1 MLKNLSKNKKIV
13 GVIVCIVVAL
23 AVAIPVGINK
33 FGILADGKSSD
44 KSAQNSNLNDDKTS
58 EKKEENKKDNDKE
71 DKNND
76 KDVETSNEKNSE
88 DKDSKSD
95 DNDKNNASSNDNNND
110 DSNKENNSLDNNT
123 KDNSSNKNNT
133 SSENRDKVSSNYKTP
148 DASLTIQR
156 IKGYSG
162 IFIEDGSDKEVKNVA
177 AIQVKN
183 TSKQVV
189 EYAQIELYNGDKKL
203 VFEVSTL
210 PANSSAVVMEKN
222 KTTFSSSKGFT
233 YGKSTVAYTDKLEK
247 SSDIKYKVL
256 DNNGI
261 EVTNKSKKD
270 IGCVRVFYKY
280 KSEDG
285 YYVGGITY
293 TAKIDDLK
301 AGNSQTVYP
310 SHFATDGGEI
320 MMVKTYDE

>member
-1 MLKNLSKNKKIV
+1 MLSKKII
-13 GVIVCIVVAL
+13 GIIACIVVVL
-23 AVAIPVGINK
+23 AVAIPVGMNK
-33 FGILADGKSSD
+33 FGILVDGKSSN
-44 KSAQNSNLNDDKTS
+44 KSAQNSNSDENKTS
-58 EKKEENKKDNDKE
+58 ENKENDDKE
-71 DKNND
+71 DKTTD
-76 KDVETSNEKNSE
+76 KDVETSSEKNNS

-95 DNDKNNASSNDNNND
+95 KDNDKNSTSDNSNDSSNKGNNSSDNN
-110 DSNKENNSLDNNT
+110 
-123 KDNSSNKNNT
+123 SSDKNNT
-133 SSENRDKVSSNYKTP
+133 SNGDKVSSNYNTP

-156 IKGYSG
+156 INGYSG

-210 PANSSAVVMEKN
+210 PANSSAVVMEKS
-222 KTTFSSSKGFT
+222 KTTFDSSKNVT

-261 EVTNKSKKD
+261 EITNKSKKD

-280 KSEDG
+280 KSEEG

-293 TAKIDDLK
+293 VAKVNNLK
-301 AGNSQTVYP
+301 AGTSETIYP
-310 SHFATDGGEI
+310 SHFATDGGQV
-320 MMVKTYDE
+320 MMVKTYDK

>member
-1 MLKNLSKNKKIV
+1 MLSNLSKNKKII
-13 GVIVCIVVAL
+13 GVIACIVVAL

-44 KSAQNSNLNDDKTS
+44 KSAQNSNVNDDKTS
-58 EKKEENKKDNDKE
+58 EKKEANKKDNDKE

-95 DNDKNNASSNDNNND
+95 DNDKNNTSSNDNNND
-110 DSNKENNSLDNNT
+110 SSNKENN
-123 KDNSSNKNNT
+123 SNKNNT
-133 SSENRDKVSSNYKTP
+133 SSKNRDKVSSNYKTP

-210 PANSSAVVMEKN
+210 PANSSAIVMEKN
-222 KTTFSSSKGFT
+222 KTTFSSSKGVT

-247 SSDIKYKVL
+247 SSDIKYKIL

-293 TAKIDDLK
+293 TAKIDNLK
-301 AGNSQTVYP
+301 AGKSQTVYP

>member
-1 MLKNLSKNKKIV
+1 MLSKKII
-13 GVIVCIVVAL
+13 GIIACIVVVL
-23 AVAIPVGINK
+23 VVAIPVGMNK
-33 FGILADGKSSD
+33 FGISVDGKSSN
-44 KSAQNSNLNDDKTS
+44 KSAQNSNSDENKTS
-58 EKKEENKKDNDKE
+58 ENKENDDKE
-71 DKNND
+71 DKTTD
-76 KDVETSNEKNSE
+76 KDVETSSEKNNS

-95 DNDKNNASSNDNNND
+95 KDNDKNSTSDNSNDSSNKGNNSSDNN
-110 DSNKENNSLDNNT
+110 
-123 KDNSSNKNNT
+123 SSDKNNT
-133 SSENRDKVSSNYKTP
+133 SNGDKVSSNYNAP

-156 IKGYSG
+156 INGYSG
-162 IFIEDGSDKEVKNVA
+162 MFIEDGSDKEVKNVA

-210 PANSSAVVMEKN
+210 PANSSAVVMEKS
-222 KTTFSSSKGFT
+222 KTTFDSSKNVT

-256 DNNGI
+256 DNNSI
-261 EVTNKSKKD
+261 EITNKSKKD

-280 KSEDG
+280 KSEEG

-293 TAKIDDLK
+293 VAKVNNLK
-301 AGNSQTVYP
+301 AGTSETIYP
-310 SHFATDGGEI
+310 SHFATDGGQV
-320 MMVKTYDE
+320 MMVKTYDK

>member
-1 MLKNLSKNKKIV
+1 MLSNLSKNKKII

-33 FGILADGKSSD
+33 LGTKVDSESANKSS
-44 KSAQNSNLNDDKTS
+44 QNSNSKDDKKS
-58 EKKEENKKDNDKE
+58 E
-71 DKNND
+71 DKD
-76 KDVETSNEKNSE
+76 KSDEKDVETSNENKE
-88 DKDSKSD
+88 DKS
-95 DNDKNNASSNDNNND
+95 
-110 DSNKENNSLDNNT
+110 
-123 KDNSSNKNNT
+123 NT
-133 SSENRDKVSSNYKTP
+133 SSSSGSSESEGDTSSNNSSSNGNNSDSDSTSDSSADKITSNFKTP
-148 DASLTIQR
+148 DSSITIQR

-210 PANSSAVVMEKN
+210 PANSSAIVMEKN
-222 KTTFSSSKGFT
+222 KTTFSSSKGVT

-247 SSDIKYKVL
+247 SSDIKYKIL

-293 TAKIDDLK
+293 TAKIDNLK
-301 AGNSQTVYP
+301 AGKSQTVYP

>member
-1 MLKNLSKNKKIV
+1 MLSKKII
-13 GVIVCIVVAL
+13 GTIACIVVVL
-23 AVAIPVGINK
+23 VVAIPVGMNK
-33 FGILADGKSSD
+33 FGISVDGKSSN
-44 KSAQNSNLNDDKTS
+44 KSAQNSNSDENKTS
-58 EKKEENKKDNDKE
+58 ENKENDDKE
-71 DKNND
+71 DKTTD
-76 KDVETSNEKNSE
+76 KDVETSSEKNNS

-95 DNDKNNASSNDNNND
+95 KDNDKNSTSDNSNDSSNKGNNSSDNN
-110 DSNKENNSLDNNT
+110 
-123 KDNSSNKNNT
+123 SSDKNNT
-133 SSENRDKVSSNYKTP
+133 SNGDKVSSNYNAP

-156 IKGYSG
+156 INGYSG
-162 IFIEDGSDKEVKNVA
+162 MFIEDGSDKEVKNVA

-210 PANSSAVVMEKN
+210 PANSSAVVMEKS
-222 KTTFSSSKGFT
+222 KTTFDSSKNVT

-270 IGCVRVFYKY
+270 IACVRVFYKY
-280 KSEDG
+280 KSEEG

-293 TAKIDDLK
+293 VAKVNNLK
-301 AGNSQTVYP
+301 AGTSETIYP
-310 SHFATDGGEI
+310 SHFATDGGQV
-320 MMVKTYDE
+320 MMVKTYDK

>member
-1 MLKNLSKNKKIV
+1 MLSKKII
-13 GVIVCIVVAL
+13 GIIACIVVVL
-23 AVAIPVGINK
+23 AVAIPVGMNK
-33 FGILADGKSSD
+33 FGFSVDGKSSN
-44 KSAQNSNLNDDKTS
+44 KSAQNSNSNNDKTS
-58 EKKEENKKDNDKE
+58 ENKEENKDDNNKENKDKEDSTTDKDNDKNSTS
-71 DKNND
+71 DNSND
-76 KDVETSNEKNSE
+76 
-88 DKDSKSD
+88 
-95 DNDKNNASSNDNNND
+95 SSNKGNNSSDNN
-110 DSNKENNSLDNNT
+110 SST
-123 KDNSSNKNNT
+123 KDNSSDKNNT
-133 SSENRDKVSSNYKTP
+133 SNGDKVSSNYNTP

-156 IKGYSG
+156 INGYSG
-162 IFIEDGSDKEVKNVA
+162 MFIEDGSDKEVKNVA

-210 PANSSAVVMEKN
+210 PANSSAVVMEKS
-222 KTTFSSSKGFT
+222 KTTFDSSKNVT

-261 EVTNKSKKD
+261 EITNKSKKD

-280 KSEDG
+280 KSEEG

-293 TAKIDDLK
+293 VAKVNNLK
-301 AGNSQTVYP
+301 SGTSETIYP
-310 SHFATDGGEI
+310 SHFATDGGQV
-320 MMVKTYDE
+320 MMVKTYDK

>member
-1 MLKNLSKNKKIV
+1 MLSKKII
-13 GVIVCIVVAL
+13 GTIACIVVVL
-23 AVAIPVGINK
+23 AVAIPVGMNK
-33 FGILADGKSSD
+33 FGISVDGKSSN
-44 KSAQNSNLNDDKTS
+44 KSAQNSNSNDDKTS
-58 EKKEENKKDNDKE
+58 ENKENDDKE
-71 DKNND
+71 DKTTD
-76 KDVETSNEKNSE
+76 KDVETSSEKNNS

-95 DNDKNNASSNDNNND
+95 KDNDKNSTSDNSNDSSNKGNNSSDNN
-110 DSNKENNSLDNNT
+110 
-123 KDNSSNKNNT
+123 SSDKNNT
-133 SSENRDKVSSNYKTP
+133 SNGDKVSSNYNTP

-156 IKGYSG
+156 INGYSG

-210 PANSSAVVMEKN
+210 PANSSAVVMEKS
-222 KTTFSSSKGFT
+222 KTTFDSSKNVT

-270 IGCVRVFYKY
+270 IACVRVFYKY
-280 KSEDG
+280 KSEEG

-293 TAKIDDLK
+293 VAKVNNLK
-301 AGNSQTVYP
+301 AGTSETIYP
-310 SHFATDGGEI
+310 SHFATDGGQV
-320 MMVKTYDE
+320 MMVKTYDK

>member
-1 MLKNLSKNKKIV
+1 MLSKKII
-13 GVIVCIVVAL
+13 GIIACIVVVL
-23 AVAIPVGINK
+23 AVAIPVGMNK
-33 FGILADGKSSD
+33 FGILVDGKSSN
-44 KSAQNSNLNDDKTS
+44 KSAQNSNSDENKTS
-58 EKKEENKKDNDKE
+58 ENKENDDKE
-71 DKNND
+71 DKTTD
-76 KDVETSNEKNSE
+76 KDVETSSEKNNS

-95 DNDKNNASSNDNNND
+95 KDNDKKSTSDNSNDSSNKGNNSSDNN
-110 DSNKENNSLDNNT
+110 
-123 KDNSSNKNNT
+123 SSDKNNT
-133 SSENRDKVSSNYKTP
+133 SNGDKVSSNYNTP

-156 IKGYSG
+156 INGYSG

-189 EYAQIELYNGDKKL
+189 EYAKIELYNGDKKL

-222 KTTFSSSKGFT
+222 KTTFDSSKNVT

-280 KSEDG
+280 KSEEG

-293 TAKIDDLK
+293 VAKVNNLK
-301 AGNSQTVYP
+301 AGTSETIYP
-310 SHFATDGGEI
+310 SHFATDGGQV
-320 MMVKTYDE
+320 MMVKTYDK

>member
-58 EKKEENKKDNDKE
+58 EKKEDNDKE

-95 DNDKNNASSNDNNND
+95 DNDKNNNSSNDNNND
-110 DSNKENNSLDNNT
+110 NSNKENNSS
-123 KDNSSNKNNT
+123 DNSSNKNNT
-133 SSENRDKVSSNYKTP
+133 SNENRDKVSSNYKTP

-210 PANSSAVVMEKN
+210 PANSSAIVMEKN
-222 KTTFSSSKGFT
+222 KTTFSSSKGVT

-247 SSDIKYKVL
+247 SSDIKYKIL

-293 TAKIDDLK
+293 TAKIDNLK
-301 AGNSQTVYP
+301 AGKSQTVYP

>member
-1 MLKNLSKNKKIV
+1 MLSNLSKNKKIV
-13 GVIVCIVVAL
+13 GIIACIVVAL

-58 EKKEENKKDNDKE
+58 EKKEENKE

-110 DSNKENNSLDNNT
+110 DSNKENNSSDNNT

-222 KTTFSSSKGFT
+222 KTTFSSSKGVT

-247 SSDIKYKVL
+247 SSDIKYKIL

-301 AGNSQTVYP
+301 AGKSQTVYP

>member
-1 MLKNLSKNKKIV
+1 MLSKKII
-13 GVIVCIVVAL
+13 GIITCIVVVL
-23 AVAIPVGINK
+23 AVAIPVGMNK
-33 FGILADGKSSD
+33 FGISVDGKSSN
-44 KSAQNSNLNDDKTS
+44 KSAQNSNSNDDKTS
-58 EKKEENKKDNDKE
+58 ENKEENKNDNNKENKDKEDSTTDKDNDKKSTS
-71 DKNND
+71 DNSND
-76 KDVETSNEKNSE
+76 
-88 DKDSKSD
+88 
-95 DNDKNNASSNDNNND
+95 SSNKGNNSSDNN
-110 DSNKENNSLDNNT
+110 SST
-123 KDNSSNKNNT
+123 KDNSSDKNNT
-133 SSENRDKVSSNYKTP
+133 SNGDKVSSNYNTP

-156 IKGYSG
+156 INGYSG
-162 IFIEDGSDKEVKNVA
+162 MFIEDGSDKEVKNVA

-210 PANSSAVVMEKN
+210 PANSSAVVMEKS
-222 KTTFSSSKGFT
+222 KTTFDSNKNVI

-270 IGCVRVFYKY
+270 IACVRVFYKY
-280 KSEDG
+280 KSEEG

-293 TAKIDDLK
+293 VAKVNNLK
-301 AGNSQTVYP
+301 AGTSETIYP
-310 SHFATDGGEI
+310 SHFATDGGQV
-320 MMVKTYDE
+320 MMVKTYDK

>member
-1 MLKNLSKNKKIV
+1 MSKKII
-13 GVIVCIVVAL
+13 GTIACIVVVL
-23 AVAIPVGINK
+23 AVAIPVGMNK
-33 FGILADGKSSD
+33 FGISVDGKSSN
-44 KSAQNSNLNDDKTS
+44 KSAQNSNSDENKTS
-58 EKKEENKKDNDKE
+58 ENKENDDKE
-71 DKNND
+71 DKTTD
-76 KDVETSNEKNSE
+76 KDVETSSEKNNS

-95 DNDKNNASSNDNNND
+95 KDNDKNSTSDNSNDSSNKGNNSSDNN
-110 DSNKENNSLDNNT
+110 
-123 KDNSSNKNNT
+123 SSDKNNT
-133 SSENRDKVSSNYKTP
+133 SNGDKVSSNYNAP

-156 IKGYSG
+156 INGYSG

-210 PANSSAVVMEKN
+210 PANSSAVVMEKS
-222 KTTFSSSKGFT
+222 KTTFDSSKNVT

-247 SSDIKYKVL
+247 SSDIKYRVL

-270 IGCVRVFYKY
+270 IACVRVFYKY
-280 KSEDG
+280 KSEEG

-293 TAKIDDLK
+293 VAKVNNLK
-301 AGNSQTVYP
+301 AGTSETIYP
-310 SHFATDGGEI
+310 SHFATDGGQV
-320 MMVKTYDE
+320 MMVKTYDK

>member
-13 GVIVCIVVAL
+13 GVIACIVVAL
-23 AVAIPVGINK
+23 AIAIPVGINK
-33 FGILADGKSSD
+33 LGTKVDSESANKSS
-44 KSAQNSNLNDDKTS
+44 QNSNSKDDKKS
-58 EKKEENKKDNDKE
+58 E
-71 DKNND
+71 DKD
-76 KDVETSNEKNSE
+76 KSDEKDVETSNENKE
-88 DKDSKSD
+88 DKS
-95 DNDKNNASSNDNNND
+95 
-110 DSNKENNSLDNNT
+110 
-123 KDNSSNKNNT
+123 NT
-133 SSENRDKVSSNYKTP
+133 SSSSGSSESEGDTFSNNSSSNGNNSDSDSTSDSSADKITSNFKTP
-148 DASLTIQR
+148 DSSITIQR

-210 PANSSAVVMEKN
+210 PANSSAIVMEKN
-222 KTTFSSSKGFT
+222 KTTFSSSKGVT

-247 SSDIKYKVL
+247 SSDIKYKIL

-293 TAKIDDLK
+293 TAKIDNLK
-301 AGNSQTVYP
+301 AGKSQTVYP

>member
-1 MLKNLSKNKKIV
+1 MLSKKII
-13 GVIVCIVVAL
+13 GIIACIVVVL
-23 AVAIPVGINK
+23 AVAIPVGMNK
-33 FGILADGKSSD
+33 FGISVDGKSSN
-44 KSAQNSNLNDDKTS
+44 KSAQNSNSNDDKTS
-58 EKKEENKKDNDKE
+58 ENKEENKDDNNKENKDKEDSTTDKDNDKKSTS
-71 DKNND
+71 DNSND
-76 KDVETSNEKNSE
+76 
-88 DKDSKSD
+88 
-95 DNDKNNASSNDNNND
+95 SSNKGNNSSDNN
-110 DSNKENNSLDNNT
+110 SST
-123 KDNSSNKNNT
+123 KDNSSDKNNT
-133 SSENRDKVSSNYKTP
+133 SNGDKVSSNYNTP

-156 IKGYSG
+156 INGYSG
-162 IFIEDGSDKEVKNVA
+162 MFIEDGSDKEVKNVA

-222 KTTFSSSKGFT
+222 KTTFDSSKNVT

-270 IGCVRVFYKY
+270 IACVRVFYKY
-280 KSEDG
+280 KSEEG

-293 TAKIDDLK
+293 VAKVNNLK
-301 AGNSQTVYP
+301 AGTSETIYP
-310 SHFATDGGEI
+310 SHFATDGGQV
-320 MMVKTYDE
+320 MMVKTYDK

>member
-1 MLKNLSKNKKIV
+1 MLSKKII
-13 GVIVCIVVAL
+13 GIIACIVVVL
-23 AVAIPVGINK
+23 AVAIPVGMNK
-33 FGILADGKSSD
+33 FGISVDGKSSN
-44 KSAQNSNLNDDKTS
+44 KSVQNSNSDENKTS
-58 EKKEENKKDNDKE
+58 ENKENDDKE
-71 DKNND
+71 DKTTD
-76 KDVETSNEKNSE
+76 KDVETSSEKNNS

-95 DNDKNNASSNDNNND
+95 KDNDKNSTSDNSNDSSNKGNNSSDNN
-110 DSNKENNSLDNNT
+110 
-123 KDNSSNKNNT
+123 SSDKNNT
-133 SSENRDKVSSNYKTP
+133 SNGDKVSSNYNTP

-156 IKGYSG
+156 INGYSG
-162 IFIEDGSDKEVKNVA
+162 MFIEDGSDKEVKNVA

-210 PANSSAVVMEKN
+210 PANSSAVVMEKS
-222 KTTFSSSKGFT
+222 KTTFDSSKNVT

-270 IGCVRVFYKY
+270 IACVRVFYKY
-280 KSEDG
+280 KSEEG

-293 TAKIDDLK
+293 VAKVNNLK
-301 AGNSQTVYP
+301 AGTSETIYP
-310 SHFATDGGEI
+310 SHFATDGGQV
-320 MMVKTYDE
+320 MMVKTYDK

>member
-1 MLKNLSKNKKIV
+1 MLSKKII
-13 GVIVCIVVAL
+13 GIIACIVVVL
-23 AVAIPVGINK
+23 AVAIPVGMNK
-33 FGILADGKSSD
+33 FGISVDGKSSN
-44 KSAQNSNLNDDKTS
+44 KSAQNSNSDENKTS
-58 EKKEENKKDNDKE
+58 ENKENDDKE
-71 DKNND
+71 DKTTD
-76 KDVETSNEKNSE
+76 KDVETSSEKNNS

-95 DNDKNNASSNDNNND
+95 KDNDKNSTSDNSNDSSNKGNNSSDNN
-110 DSNKENNSLDNNT
+110 
-123 KDNSSNKNNT
+123 SSDKNNT
-133 SSENRDKVSSNYKTP
+133 SNGDKVSSNYNTP

-156 IKGYSG
+156 INGYSG
-162 IFIEDGSDKEVKNVA
+162 MFIEDGSDKEVKNVA

-210 PANSSAVVMEKN
+210 PANSSAVVMEKS
-222 KTTFSSSKGFT
+222 KTTFDSSKNVT

-261 EVTNKSKKD
+261 EITNKSKKD

-280 KSEDG
+280 KSEEG

-293 TAKIDDLK
+293 VAKVNNLK
-301 AGNSQTVYP
+301 AGTSETIYP
-310 SHFATDGGEI
+310 SHFATYGGQV
-320 MMVKTYDE
+320 MMVKTYDK

>member
-1 MLKNLSKNKKIV
+1 MLSKKII
-13 GVIVCIVVAL
+13 GTIACIVVVL
-23 AVAIPVGINK
+23 AVAIPVGMNK
-33 FGILADGKSSD
+33 FGISVDGKSSN
-44 KSAQNSNLNDDKTS
+44 KSAQNSNSDENKTS
-58 EKKEENKKDNDKE
+58 ENKENDDKE
-71 DKNND
+71 DKTTD
-76 KDVETSNEKNSE
+76 KDVETSSEKNNS

-95 DNDKNNASSNDNNND
+95 KDNDKNSTSDNSNDSSNKGNNSSDNN
-110 DSNKENNSLDNNT
+110 
-123 KDNSSNKNNT
+123 SSDKNNT
-133 SSENRDKVSSNYKTP
+133 SNGDKVSSNYNTP

-156 IKGYSG
+156 INGYSG

-189 EYAQIELYNGDKKL
+189 EYAKIELYNGDKKL

-210 PANSSAVVMEKN
+210 PANSSAVVMEKS
-222 KTTFSSSKGFT
+222 KTTFDSSKNVT

-270 IGCVRVFYKY
+270 IACVRVFYKY
-280 KSEDG
+280 KSEEG

-293 TAKIDDLK
+293 VAKVNNLK
-301 AGNSQTVYP
+301 AGTSETIYP
-310 SHFATDGGEI
+310 SHFATDGGQV
-320 MMVKTYDE
+320 MMVKTYDK